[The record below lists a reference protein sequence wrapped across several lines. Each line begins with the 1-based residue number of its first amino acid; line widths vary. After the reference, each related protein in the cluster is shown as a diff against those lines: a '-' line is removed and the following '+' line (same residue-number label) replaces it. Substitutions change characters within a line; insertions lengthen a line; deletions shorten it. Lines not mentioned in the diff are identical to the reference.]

1 MTVSG
6 QPCISTFLENMD
18 HEFPDYQ
25 ETVPFNGYKV
35 DGNAGI
41 KVHCQLRQLKSVDYF
56 YDQQSRLLFIEFSDL
71 SRHRDSVEERKE
83 EVSGAKPLTP
93 HTKKQ
98 ILKNIGCE
106 IHKEL
111 RTKYTD
117 SLSILGKVGRHTNN
131 MPIAFECSD
140 NEIKFHIVVPPL
152 PNVNEGKDKVIDLI
166 RFYDNLKDK
175 VKAAIPAQMLSD
187 VIIYP
192 VSKIETFLS

>member
-1 MTVSG
+1 MTMSG

-25 ETVPFNGYKV
+25 EAVPFNGYKV

-56 YDQQSRLLFIEFSDL
+56 YDNQSRLFFIEFSDL
-71 SRHRDSVEERKE
+71 SRHRDSVEARKE
-83 EVSGAKPLTP
+83 EVSEAKPLTS

-98 ILKNIGCE
+98 ILKSIGCE

-117 SLSILGKVGRHTNN
+117 SLSILGIAGRHISN

-140 NEIKFHIVVPPL
+140 NDITFHIVVPPL
-152 PNVNEGKDKVIDLI
+152 PNEGKDKVIDLI
-166 RFYDNLKDK
+166 KFYDNLKDK
-175 VKAAIPAQMLSD
+175 VKAAVPAQMLSD
-187 VIIYP
+187 VVIYP